1 MHAIDYVSFQSSID
15 KRDPPM
21 LKRTTVLSL
30 ITLALLAGC
39 GKEEPK
45 EAPAAPEAAMP
56 EAAPM
61 EETAAP
67 ETTMPEVAPME
78 PAPSTEAAMPAPAA
92 ADTAQGKKVYD
103 GLCFSCHTAGIA
115 GAPKLGDKAA
125 WAARIDQGMD
135 TLYAHSINGFQGKSG
150 VMPPKGGNMS
160 LSDDEVKAAVDYMV
174 AQSQ

>member
-1 MHAIDYVSFQSSID
+1 
-15 KRDPPM
+15 M

-56 EAAPM
+56 ETAPMEAPAAPEPAMPEAAPM

-67 ETTMPEVAPME
+67 EATMPEVAPME